1 MMYLTHAW
9 LMSESEQ
16 AVRRRASAGDNLPRR
31 VCRQLLVDPARYAL
45 WHVRHDGHMSVVASA
60 RLRVP
65 QILSLRALSV
75 EQIHRAALV
84 SYLRERRVEGAAREQ
99 TLREFHGVMDP
110 REAAVVEHR
119 NYLLAASTQFCAADI
134 LETIGDREGL
144 ELLHDYELAYAQYFA
159 MFCERARAR
168 QAGASYL
175 LSALMPEVQ
184 DNAERIRAR
193 LSDDRRFRMLRGVA
207 RAAQIASRG
216 RRSAH
221 RVRCSNA

>member
-1 MMYLTHAW
+1 MYLTHAW
-9 LMSESEQ
+9 LMSKSERSL
-16 AVRRRASAGDNLPRR
+16 RRHASASEGLPRR
-31 VCRQLLVDPARYAL
+31 VCGQLLADRARYAL
-45 WHVRHDGHMSVVASA
+45 WQVRHDGHMSVVASA

-84 SYLRERRVEGAAREQ
+84 SYLQKRSVEGAAREQ

-110 REAAVVEHR
+110 REAALVEHR
-119 NYLLAASTQFCAADI
+119 NYLLAASTQFCVADM
-134 LETIGDREGL
+134 LEMIGDREGL

-168 QAGASYL
+168 QADASYL
-175 LSALMPEVQ
+175 LSALMPEVH

-193 LSDDRRFRMLRGVA
+193 LSDD
-207 RAAQIASRG
+207 
-216 RRSAH
+216 
-221 RVRCSNA
+221 